1 MIHSFLMVGQSNMAG
16 RGFLKE
22 VPMICNERI
31 KMLRNGRWQIMTEPI
46 NFDRPYSGVGPAAS
60 FAAAWCKKNQNDEI
74 GLIPCAEGST
84 SIDDWSEDGALFKH
98 AILQAK
104 LAKENSKLDGILWH
118 QGENECAPGRYKL
131 YYDKFLKVLEAFRRE
146 LDEPNIPI
154 IMGGIG
160 EYLDSGFLGS
170 YFPEH
175 SEVTQVIMEFAKAN
189 KNCYF
194 VTASGLTPNPDGIHI
209 NAASQRV
216 FGLRYF
222 EAYDKLQHILEPIEG
237 EENAVN
243 IDSDRTLTKT
253 EKLTILEGQFAGGH
267 IPLDD
272 YLKEMSKINS

>member
-60 FAAAWCKKNQNDEI
+60 FAAAWCKKNKDEEI

-84 SIDDWSEDGALFKH
+84 SIDDWSEDGPLFKH
-98 AILQAK
+98 AIFQAK
-104 LAKENSKLDGILWH
+104 LAKQTSKLDGILWH
-118 QGENECAPGRYKL
+118 QGENECSPGRYKL
-131 YYDKFLKVLEAFRRE
+131 YHDKFLKVIEAFRRE

-160 EYLDSGFLGS
+160 EYLGSGFLGS

-175 SEVTQVIMEFAKAN
+175 PEVTQVIMEFAKEN

-194 VTASGLTPNPDGIHI
+194 VTAKGLTPNPDGIHI
-209 NAASQRV
+209 NAASQRI

-222 EAYDKLQHILEPIEG
+222 EAYDKLKHILEPLEN
-237 EENAVN
+237 EEKAIH
-243 IDSDRTLTKT
+243 IDSERPLTKT

-267 IPLDD
+267 ISLEA
-272 YLKEMSKINS
+272 YLSELAKINS